1 MRLWYPSSSIMKGKL
16 LLAVALLTTVLFAS
30 AQEEEETRSVQSG
43 VYTEEQAERGAAI
56 FEETCMSCH
65 KPGEFGDGA
74 YIDSWSGQTAHDLIE
89 LIRATMPQDNPG
101 SLKRKDYVDIVA
113 YLFRSNGLPAGDT
126 EMDVNSVKRILI
138 EGPYHP
144 SEGFFSR

>member
-1 MRLWYPSSSIMKGKL
+1 MKRNL
-16 LLAVALLTTVLFAS
+16 LLAVTLLMTVLFAS

-43 VYTEEQAERGAAI
+43 VYTEEQAERGAKI

-65 KPGEFGDGA
+65 EPGEFGDGA
-74 YIDSWSGQTAHDLIE
+74 YIDGWSGQTAHDMIE
-89 LIRATMPQDNPG
+89 LIRTTMPQDNPG

-113 YLFRSNGLPAGDT
+113 CFFRMNGLPAGDA
-126 EMDVNSVKRILI
+126 EMDVNSVKRIRI

-144 SEGFFSR
+144 ELDRFLR